1 MIDLNDMGLKARSVS
16 RLIALAPVDIRNA
29 VLYDLAD
36 RLTRSA
42 EKIIAANELDL
53 AAAKA
58 AGLAEHLIDRLL
70 INESRLEGIAKD
82 LHNVAS
88 LPDPLGERFDEQT
101 LSNGLRVYKMRVPIG
116 VLGIIYESRPNVTV
130 DVAALA
136 IKTGNVAILRG
147 GSESINSNLA
157 LVEVIRQSLADNDLP
172 PDAIQFIDDPD
183 RRLVAQVLKMH
194 EYIDLI
200 IPRGGSSLHAYCRE
214 NSSIPVIT
222 GGIGIC
228 HLYVDRSADLEGA
241 IQVIRNAKIQRPSVC
256 NALDTVLL
264 HSDIAKRILPLLVEV
279 LTKEGVTLHLHD
291 SAYSLLEPEG
301 DGSEQAKKDPHD
313 SGVVPAV
320 VLAGPGDF
328 DIEWLSLNLGV
339 KVVAGIDEAI
349 EHIHRHSTGHSD
361 GILTGDEVNA
371 RKFIEE
377 VDSAA
382 TYVNASTRFTDGGQL
397 GLGAEVAIST
407 QRLHARGPMG
417 LRELTTYKWVI
428 QGDYHIRQ

>member
-1 MIDLNDMGLKARSVS
+1 MIDLNEMGIKARSVM
-16 RLIALAPVDIRNA
+16 RFVAQAPIERRNA
-29 VLYDLAD
+29 VLCDLAD
-36 RLTRSA
+36 RLIRST
-42 EKIIAANELDL
+42 EQILAANELDRTTG
-53 AAAKA
+53 KA
-58 AGLAEHLIDRLL
+58 AGLAEHLLDRLL
-70 INESRLEGIAKD
+70 INRSRLEGIAAD
-82 LHNVAS
+82 LRNVAS
-88 LPDPLGERFDEQT
+88 LPDPLGERFDEKT
-101 LSNGLRVYKMRVPIG
+101 LSNGLHVYKMRVPIG
-116 VLGIIYESRPNVTV
+116 VLGVIYESRPNVTV
-130 DVAALA
+130 DISALA
-136 IKTGNVAILRG
+136 IKTGNVALLRG
-147 GSESINSNLA
+147 GSEAIHSNLA
-157 LVEVIRQSLADNDLP
+157 LVEVIRQALADHDLP
-172 PDAIQFIDDPD
+172 PDVIQFIDDPD
-183 RRLVAQVLKMH
+183 RGLVAQFLKMH
-194 EYIDLI
+194 DYVDLI

-264 HSDIAKRILPLLVEV
+264 HKGIAARILPLLVDV
-279 LTKEGVTLHLHD
+279 LTKDGVTLHLHD
-291 SAYSLLEPEG
+291 SAYSLLDRKGE
-301 DGSEQAKKDPHD
+301 S
-313 SGVVPAV
+313 AV
-320 VLAGPGDF
+320 VLATPGDF
-328 DIEWLSLNLGV
+328 DVEWLSLNLGV

-361 GILTGDEVNA
+361 GILTGDEENA
-371 RKFIEE
+371 RKFIYE

-397 GLGAEVAIST
+397 GLGSEVAIST

>member
-1 MIDLNDMGLKARSVS
+1 MINLIEMGIRARSAA
-16 RLIALAPVDIRNA
+16 RTIALAPVEQRNA
-29 VLYDLAD
+29 VLNDLAD
-36 RLTRSA
+36 CLTKSA
-42 EKIIAANELDL
+42 EKILAANELDRY
-53 AAAKA
+53 AGKT
-58 AGLAEHLIDRLL
+58 AGLAEHLLDRLL
-70 INESRLEGIAKD
+70 INQSRLEGIAND
-82 LHNVAS
+82 LRNVAS

-101 LSNGLRVYKMRVPIG
+101 LSNGLQVYKMRVPIG
-116 VLGIIYESRPNVTV
+116 VLGVIYESRPNVTV

-136 IKTGNVAILRG
+136 IKTGNAAILRG
-147 GSESINSNLA
+147 GSEAMHSNLA
-157 LVEVIRQSLADNDLP
+157 LVEVIRQSLMDHDLL
-172 PDAIQFIDDPD
+172 PDVIQVIDDPD
-183 RRLVAQVLKMH
+183 RRLVAQLLKMH
-194 EYIDLI
+194 DYIDLI
-200 IPRGGSSLHAYCRE
+200 IPRGGASLHAYCRE

-241 IQVIRNAKIQRPSVC
+241 IRVIRNAKVQRPSVC

-264 HSDIAKRILPLLVEV
+264 HADIAARILPLLVDM
-279 LTKEGVTLHLHD
+279 LTTDGVTLHLHD
-291 SAYSLLEPEG
+291 SAYALLGHKGER
-301 DGSEQAKKDPHD
+301 KI
-313 SGVVPAV
+313 
-320 VLAGPGDF
+320 VLADPRDF
-328 DIEWLSLNLGV
+328 DVEWLSLNLGV

-361 GILTGDEVNA
+361 GILTGDEENA
-371 RKFIEE
+371 RRFIAE